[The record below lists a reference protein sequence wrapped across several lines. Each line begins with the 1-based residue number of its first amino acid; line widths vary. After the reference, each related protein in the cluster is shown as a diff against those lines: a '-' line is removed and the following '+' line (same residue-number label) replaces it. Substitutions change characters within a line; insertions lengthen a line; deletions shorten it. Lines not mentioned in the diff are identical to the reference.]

1 MTSTDVTIGNTT
13 YFIEYEIFDS
23 GLEIAYMAECIGDG
37 ETREIKPQEALFDV
51 VKRHAEYQL
60 REDIES
66 ERETEKD
73 GIEYNLADNRNDE
86 RKIFKQ

>member
-23 GLEIAYMAECIGDG
+23 GLEISYMAECIGDG
-37 ETREIKPQEALFDV
+37 ETREIKPQESLFDV

-66 ERETEKD
+66 EREIEKD